1 MGNCNSCKR
10 TTISVDNAKV
20 ETAVGSCGLGACRSS
35 CCEDPEQPRDMME
48 IATRVELA
56 LAHKIVT
63 EEMIS
68 YLKLNG
74 ELPRLN
80 VVREDA
86 DSQGKRTIT
95 ITVRISGE
103 SKKESG

>member
-1 MGNCNSCKR
+1 
-10 TTISVDNAKV
+10 
-20 ETAVGSCGLGACRSS
+20 
-35 CCEDPEQPRDMME
+35 MME